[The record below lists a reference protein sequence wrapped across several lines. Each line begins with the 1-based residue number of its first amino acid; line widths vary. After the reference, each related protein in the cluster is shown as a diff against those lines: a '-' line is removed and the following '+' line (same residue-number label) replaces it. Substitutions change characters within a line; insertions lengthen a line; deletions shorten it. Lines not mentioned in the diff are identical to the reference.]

1 MLGARRWISFWVGV
15 LALVTLALGCKGGG
29 AAPPSGNSAEGSPE
43 WKVGAFFSLSGAET
57 QFGVDSKEG
66 IELAVDEINKA
77 GGIKG
82 KPLRV
87 LFEDDKSNPQEA
99 SNKVLQL
106 VDRDKVVAILGEVAS
121 SRSRAGGI
129 VANKRKVP
137 MISPSSTHPDVTR
150 GRPYVFRVCFTD
162 DEQGKLGAQFVI
174 RQLKKRKIA
183 LLYAS
188 DDLYSSGLAQEFRV
202 EAKRIGG
209 ELVIEKSFLK
219 TETNFTTYLDEIKR
233 AEPEIIYA
241 PVFYNAMVPI
251 ARQAKAAGIP
261 GTMFVGGDGW
271 DADTLLTDAGEEM
284 EGAFFTNHYAPDVP
298 WPNSRAFV
306 AKYKARY
313 GREPSSIGAQA
324 YDAARLLADA
334 IARAKAP
341 TSKAI
346 RDAIADTHGFQG
358 ATGTI
363 SINSA
368 RNADKPVVIVQ
379 IKDKRYTYYSTVED
393 SGDEGEAVATAT
405 TTHDRSSILTKIL
418 GALITGLSQGAM
430 IALVAL
436 GYTMVYGILKL
447 INFAHSEVFM
457 MGAYAGLFLIGGL
470 GGESAPLFAGAVGTL
485 GAMGLAGVLG
495 ILVERVA
502 YAPLRARGR
511 NKATTR
517 ITPLVTAL
525 GMSVLL
531 QNLAQLLFTARY
543 RGYPKL
549 LPIQHTR
556 QVIFVTAV
564 AVMIGLYL
572 LVHKTWT
579 GKAMR
584 ALSVNVDAAR
594 LMGIRTNR
602 IIALTFLAGSTLAAV
617 GAVLYC
623 LDQSQVYP
631 TMGVVIGTRAF
642 VAAVI
647 GGIGNIPG
655 AMLGGVLIGVIG
667 ELTKLTPYS
676 GLQDVLVFA
685 VLIAVLLVRP
695 SGLLGKAGIEK
706 V

>member
-1 MLGARRWISFWVGV
+1 MLIM
-15 LALVTLALGCKGGG
+15 ALTLFAFALGCRGGADVAGGG
-29 AAPPSGNSAEGSPE
+29 TTAEGSPE
-43 WKVGAFFSLSGAET
+43 WKVGAYFSLSGADT
-57 QFGVDSKEG
+57 QFGTDSREG

-82 KPLRV
+82 KPIKV
-87 LFEDDKSNPQEA
+87 LFEDDKTNPQEA
-99 SNKVLQL
+99 TNKVLQL
-106 VDRDKVVAILGEVAS
+106 IDRDQVVAILGEVAS
-121 SRSRAGGI
+121 SRSKAGGI
-129 VANKRKVP
+129 VANSRKVP
-137 MISPSSTHPDVTR
+137 MISPSSTNPDVTR
-150 GRPYVFRVCFTD
+150 VGPYVFRVCFTD
-162 DEQGKLGAQFVI
+162 DEQGQKGAQFVI
-174 RQLKKRKIA
+174 NQLGKKKIA
-183 LLYAS
+183 ILFAS
-188 DDLYSSGLAQEFRV
+188 DDLYSSGLAKEFRA
-202 EAKRIGG
+202 EAHRLGG

-219 TETNFTTYLDEIKR
+219 TETNFTTYLEEIKR
-233 AEPEIIYA
+233 AQPDIIYA
-241 PVFYNAMVPI
+241 PIYYNAMVPI
-251 ARQAKAAGIP
+251 ARQAKASGIP
-261 GTMFVGGDGW
+261 GSMFVGGDGW
-271 DADTLLTDAGEEM
+271 DADTLLLDAGDEM
-284 EGAFFTNHYAPDVP
+284 EGAYFTNHYAPDVP

-306 AKYKARY
+306 EKYKARY

-324 YDAARLLADA
+324 YDSAKLLADA
-334 IARAKAP
+334 IRRAKAP
-341 TSKAI
+341 TSRAI
-346 RDAIADTHGFQG
+346 RDAIAETKNFQG
-358 ATGTI
+358 ATGNI
-363 SINSA
+363 DINEQ

-379 IKDKRYTYYSTVED
+379 IKGKRFTYHSIVKD
-393 SGDEGEAVATAT
+393 SAGEAHGAATITQAKER
-405 TTHDRSSILTKIL
+405 HISFMDIV
-418 GALITGLSQGAM
+418 GALMTGLAQGSM

-470 GGESAPLFAGAVGTL
+470 GGESAPMMAGVLGTL

-495 ILVERVA
+495 VVVERIA

-511 NKATTR
+511 NKPTTR

-543 RGYPKL
+543 QGYPKL

-556 QVIFVTAV
+556 QVIFASAV
-564 AVMIGLYL
+564 LVMIGLEL
-572 LVHKTWT
+572 FVHKTWT

-584 ALSVNVDAAR
+584 ALSVNVEAAR
-594 LMGIRTNR
+594 LMGIRTGR
-602 IIALTFLAGSTLAAV
+602 IIALTFLTGSMLAAL

-631 TMGVVIGTRAF
+631 TMGTVIGTRAF

-676 GLQDVLVFA
+676 GLQDVLVFT
-685 VLIAVLLVRP
+685 VLIGVLLVRP
-695 SGLLGKAGIEK
+695 TGLLGKAGVEK